1 MKVKRLED
9 GWWIVD
15 VPEDVLE
22 MGPYDTKAE
31 ALDDMRRVQRTIDS
45 LRPILVYLLKHLTCL
60 LK

>member
-22 MGPYDTKAE
+22 MGPYETKAE
-31 ALDDMRRVQRTIDS
+31 ALDDMKGVQRTIDS
-45 LRPILVYLLKHLTCL
+45 LRPSQKQRKRTEQN
-60 LK
+60 K

>member
-1 MKVKRLED
+1 MKVKKLED

-31 ALDDMRRVQRTIDS
+31 ALDDMRGVQRTLDS
-45 LRPILVYLLKHLTCL
+45 LRPSPKQKIRRNKTSE
-60 LK
+60 

>member
-31 ALDDMRRVQRTIDS
+31 ALDDMKGVQRTIDS
-45 LRPILVYLLKHLTCL
+45 LRSSQKQKRRRNKPSE
-60 LK
+60 

>member
-31 ALDDMRRVQRTIDS
+31 ALDDMKGVQRTIDS
-45 LRPILVYLLKHLTCL
+45 LRSSQKQRKRTEQNN
-60 LK
+60 

>member
-31 ALDDMRRVQRTIDS
+31 ALDDMRGVQRAIDS
-45 LRPILVYLLKHLTCL
+45 LRPSQKQRKRTEQN
-60 LK
+60 K